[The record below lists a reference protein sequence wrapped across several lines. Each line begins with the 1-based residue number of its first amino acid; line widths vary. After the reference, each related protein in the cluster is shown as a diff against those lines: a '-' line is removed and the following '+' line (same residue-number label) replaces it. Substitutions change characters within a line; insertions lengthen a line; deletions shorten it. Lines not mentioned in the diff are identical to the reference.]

1 MSQFQWPMRSGP
13 ATFSQIPYWWH
24 IFNVPYADAASP
36 PTPMIQV
43 WSLTIS
49 DIFKASAMTNATKT
63 VSPLPVGLFAHDKWV
78 KELNKRRDDDGL
90 S

>member
-1 MSQFQWPMRSGP
+1 MSLMQMQL
-13 ATFSQIPYWWH
+13 H
-24 IFNVPYADAASP
+24 P

-49 DIFKASAMTNATKT
+49 DVFKASAMTNATKT

>member
-1 MSQFQWPMRSGP
+1 
-13 ATFSQIPYWWH
+13 
-24 IFNVPYADAASP
+24 
-36 PTPMIQV
+36 MIQV